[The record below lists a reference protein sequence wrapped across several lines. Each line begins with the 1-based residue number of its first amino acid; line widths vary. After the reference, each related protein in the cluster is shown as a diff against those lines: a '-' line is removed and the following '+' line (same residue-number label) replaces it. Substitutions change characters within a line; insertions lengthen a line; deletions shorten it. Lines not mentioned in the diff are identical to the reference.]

1 MDRSFLDKKKNWN
14 LKEEKDEA
22 ETKWEWEKVVI

>member
-1 MDRSFLDKKKNWN
+1 MDRSFLDKKNWN

-22 ETKWEWEKVVI
+22 KMKWEWEKALV